1 MLPVGCLRLRA
12 KATLARGRRFVP
24 IRFDGAGW
32 FGGLGSVS
40 VAGAPRADPCGALP
54 RRARPRTPPRLA
66 GAKYDPSPPSRGDF
80 NPVGFRGG
88 MPHERL
94 VQTRPL
100 GRGHRPAG
108 PFRQALAHSAQEK

>member
-54 RRARPRTPPRLA
+54 RRARPRTPPRLS
-66 GAKYDPSPPSRGDF
+66 GAKSDPSPHHG
-80 NPVGFRGG
+80 
-88 MPHERL
+88 ETLTRL
-94 VQTRPL
+94 VVGAECRMNASCKRDRSDAAMARRDHS
-100 GRGHRPAG
+100 GRR
-108 PFRQALAHSAQEK
+108 